1 MNTLALALTIL
12 GMGLITFAIRVAL
25 FLAPERLSLPVWLL
39 RALRYVPA
47 AVLSA
52 IILPEL
58 LLPGGT
64 LDLSLGNARLL
75 AGLAAI
81 LIAWRTRNV
90 LLTVG
95 VGMIVLWLLQSLI
108 RNGYGF

>member
-1 MNTLALALTIL
+1 MSTITLALTIL
-12 GMGLITFAIRVAL
+12 GMGLITFGIRVAL
-25 FLAPERLSLPVWLL
+25 FLLPERMALPAWLL

-58 LLPGGT
+58 FLPGGT
-64 LDLSLGNARLL
+64 LDMSLGNARLL

-95 VGMIVLWLLQSLI
+95 VGMVALWLLQSLLG
-108 RNGYGF
+108 R